1 MSSALCKTLGM
12 NPDLF
17 YQDYRGQP
25 YKVVT
30 QSVKRVCESCHVRD
44 DCLDY
49 ALTHNI
55 KDGLWGGMTRS
66 ERIKIKRRQLMLD
79 RSA

>member
-1 MSSALCKTLGM
+1 MASALCKTLGM

-25 YKVVT
+25 YKVLT
-30 QSVKRVCESCHVRD
+30 QNVKRVCNACHVHD
-44 DCLDY
+44 ECLSY
-49 ALTHNI
+49 ALEKNI

-66 ERIKIKRRQLMLD
+66 ERIKIKRRKLMLD